1 MRAELP
7 LEEVLRLY
15 TTHLT
20 NSPDLM
26 AGLGD
31 LVGKEL
37 GCWCKP
43 KPCHGDILV
52 KECKRWLASD
62 RIHHVEGSVF
72 EAPEGV
78 ALAHC
83 VSADL
88 AMSAGIAVQFVRRWP
103 DIRSGYSRSEPGSLH
118 VHSSTRGHIFN
129 LITKERFDDKP
140 SLEDFRKSI
149 VALKSKMQALNI
161 KTLAVPELGSGRDK
175 LNLSKVIHVLQSIL
189 VEAGIGIIMYHLRGR
204 EKDEALRK
212 AEIEFEESGDLES
225 NKTGTSEKKVSFNL
239 SKNATKEIVPQAIP
253 GLAPD
258 ETKLSK
264 KKRKKKK
271 KELAQT
277 ASHGEPTKKPSYDMA
292 SDNLGE
298 RLRKLN
304 KQLVKLELGEER
316 LESVGEAEIGKH
328 ERQLRRKELKQEVE
342 TLQLRL
348 QSFN

>member
-15 TTHLT
+15 TTHLS

-88 AMSAGIAVQFVRRWP
+88 AMSAGIAVQFVKRWP
-103 DIRSGYSRSEPGSLH
+103 NIRSGYSRSEPGSLH
-118 VHSSTRGHIFN
+118 VFSSTRGHIFN

-140 SLEDFRKSI
+140 SLEDFKKSI

-161 KTLAVPELGSGRDK
+161 KTLAVPELGSGRDR
-175 LNLSKVIHVLQSIL
+175 LNLSKVIQVLQSIL
-189 VEAGIGIIMYHLRGR
+189 VEAGIGVIMYHLPG
-204 EKDEALRK
+204 K
-212 AEIEFEESGDLES
+212 EFEESGDLES
-225 NKTGTSEKKVSFNL
+225 SKKLKTGTSEKKVSFNL
-239 SKNATKEIVPQAIP
+239 SKNATKDIVPQTIP

-258 ETKLSK
+258 EIKLSK

-277 ASHGEPTKKPSYDMA
+277 AGHHLDQEPTKMPSNDMV

-304 KQLVKLELGEER
+304 KQLAKLELGEER

-328 ERQLRRKELKQEVE
+328 ERRVRREELKQEVE
-342 TLQLRL
+342 TLQLRI
-348 QSFN
+348 QTFN

>member
-15 TTHLT
+15 TTHLS

-118 VHSSTRGHIFN
+118 VHSSSRGYIFN

-161 KTLAVPELGSGRDK
+161 KTLAVPELGSGRDR
-175 LNLSKVIHVLQSIL
+175 LNLSKVIQVLQSIL
-189 VEAGIGIIMYHLRGR
+189 VEAGIGVIMYHLPG
-204 EKDEALRK
+204 K
-212 AEIEFEESGDLES
+212 EFEESGDLES
-225 NKTGTSEKKVSFNL
+225 SKKLKTGTSEKKVSFNL
-239 SKNATKEIVPQAIP
+239 SKNATKDIVPQTIP

-258 ETKLSK
+258 EIKLSK

-277 ASHGEPTKKPSYDMA
+277 AGHHLDQEPTKMPSNDMV

-304 KQLVKLELGEER
+304 KQLAKLELGEER

-328 ERQLRRKELKQEVE
+328 ERRVRREELKQEVE
-342 TLQLRL
+342 TLQLRI
-348 QSFN
+348 QTFN